1 MIGQG
6 PPTGREG
13 GAAVQLPFDADLH
26 PAYGRVRSVSVEVL
40 VVLAGVVTY
49 FGIRGQTAGSREAA
63 IDHAHD
69 IVRLEQQLGPDHET
83 QLQRYVID
91 SDALTTFLNWI
102 YIGALMPVLMV
113 VATIGTAN
121 HCLLDAIAGIA
132 FALAGHAIALA
143 VERRRE
149 ARATFRALAA
159 AATAVP
165 LPRRACDD
173 VVPRSRR

>member
-13 GAAVQLPFDADLH
+13 GAAVQLPFAADVH

-49 FGIRGQTAGSREAA
+49 FGIRGQTAGSREGA
-63 IDHAHD
+63 IDHADD
-69 IVRLEQQLGPDHET
+69 IVRLEQQLGLDHET

-102 YIGALMPVLMV
+102 YIWGTGRSSWRRCCGWPC
-113 VATIGTAN
+113 ATGRST
-121 HCLLDAIAGIA
+121 CGC
-132 FALAGHAIALA
+132 
-143 VERRRE
+143 
-149 ARATFRALAA
+149 
-159 AATAVP
+159 ATA
-165 LPRRACDD
+165 
-173 VVPRSRR
+173 